1 MAPPTDY
8 QEPFL
13 QPQSSNWPKIIG
25 IIAIVFGAVASLFGV
40 LGLLAQLMVDKLA
53 EVVPDEQK
61 EAMTASMQNQG
72 MNILSTA
79 LQLGAAVLLIV
90 GGVKLLGRKRSGV
103 SICRAWAVLKIL
115 VVILASVISY
125 SAVKAQMEMI
135 QNDPELANAQCPR
148 ASLTQ
153 PPVSAWRAVRCGDS
167 LCRCSCSS
175 GSAGARSSTKWLSGR
190 NNADPSCWRGVAFDR
205 GPS

>member
-1 MAPPTDY
+1 MQHFDEPQTPSGPAMAPPIDY

-135 QNDPELANAQCPR
+135 QNDPELANAQIAPG
-148 ASLTQ
+148 L
-153 PPVSAWRAVRCGDS
+153 
-167 LCRCSCSS
+167 L
-175 GSAGARSSTKWLSGR
+175 
-190 NNADPSCWRGVAFDR
+190 
-205 GPS
+205 

>member
-1 MAPPTDY
+1 MQHFDEPQTPSGPAMAPPTDY

-72 MNILSTA
+72 MNILSTV

-135 QNDPELANAQCPR
+135 QNDPELANAQMPQGFFDAAAGFGMACG
-148 ASLTQ
+148 ALWGFAL
-153 PPVSAWRAVRCGDS
+153 PVFMLIWFS
-167 LCRCSCSS
+167 
-175 GSAGARSSTKWLSGR
+175 
-190 NNADPSCWRGVAFDR
+190 RGKIKHEVAEW
-205 GPS
+205 SE